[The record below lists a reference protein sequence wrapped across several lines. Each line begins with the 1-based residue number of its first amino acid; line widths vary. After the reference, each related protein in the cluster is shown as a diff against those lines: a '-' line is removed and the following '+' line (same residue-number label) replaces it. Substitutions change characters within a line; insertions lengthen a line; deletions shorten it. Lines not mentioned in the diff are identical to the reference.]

1 MKFITFLLTLIV
13 VALPSTAA
21 TAQETLR
28 IGTEGAYPPFNY
40 LDSDKKLAGFDVD
53 IAKALCAKMG
63 VECTFTA
70 VPWENIID
78 NLVAGDYDV
87 IIASMAKTEER
98 QKIIDFTGHYYRSRS
113 AFVARAGYDV
123 IFTDEGLKGMR
134 LGACNNCVQAQYLRD
149 HFSSGPSLVL
159 TDDTNQLFELLAT
172 GELDIVLS
180 DSLNCLDFLKSER
193 GADFDFV
200 GEPLPSDDVSSS
212 AHMAV
217 RKGELELVRQLEEAL
232 EQLRMD
238 GTYDRIN
245 RQYFPFNIY

>member
-1 MKFITFLLTLIV
+1 
-13 VALPSTAA
+13 
-21 TAQETLR
+21 
-28 IGTEGAYPPFNY
+28 
-40 LDSDKKLAGFDVD
+40 
-53 IAKALCAKMG
+53 
-63 VECTFTA
+63 
-70 VPWENIID
+70 
-78 NLVAGDYDV
+78 
-87 IIASMAKTEER
+87 
-98 QKIIDFTGHYYRSRS
+98 
-113 AFVARAGYDV
+113 
-123 IFTDEGLKGMR
+123 
-134 LGACNNCVQAQYLRD
+134 
-149 HFSSGPSLVL
+149 
-159 TDDTNQLFELLAT
+159 
-172 GELDIVLS
+172 LDIVLS

>member
-1 MKFITFLLTLIV
+1 MVITLF
-13 VALPSTAA
+13 SSAA
-21 TAQETLR
+21 TAQKILR

-40 LDSDKKLAGFDVD
+40 LDADKNLTGFDVD
-53 IAKALCAKMG
+53 IARALCAKMD
-63 VECTFTA
+63 VECTLIA
-70 VPWENIID
+70 VPWEKIID

-87 IIASMAKTEER
+87 IIASMARTEER

-113 AFVARAGYDV
+113 AFVARAGQEI
-123 IFTDEGLKGMR
+123 IFSAEGLRGTR
-134 LGACNNCVQAQYLRD
+134 VGACKNCVQAQYLRD

-172 GELDIVLS
+172 GELDLVLS
-180 DSLNCLDFLKSER
+180 DSLNCLDFLQTKR

-212 AHMAV
+212 AHIAV
-217 RKGELELVRQLEEAL
+217 RKGEFELVRQLEEAL

-245 RQYFPFNIY
+245 RRYFPFSIY